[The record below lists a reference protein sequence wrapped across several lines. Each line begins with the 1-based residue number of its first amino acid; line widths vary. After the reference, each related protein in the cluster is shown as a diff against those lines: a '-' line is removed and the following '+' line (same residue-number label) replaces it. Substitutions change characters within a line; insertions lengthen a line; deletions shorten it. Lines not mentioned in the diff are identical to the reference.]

1 MNFEPLSRAEPKA
14 LDSMVALNSVMAG
27 KCGLMRSSI
36 VTVAKE
42 LKAEEMVLQRQKPK
56 FYTDRYHQH
65 SYVVRSRLAD
75 SRSVEVV
82 FKSWLKVIHT
92 KKSKRTEK

>member
-1 MNFEPLSRAEPKA
+1 MNFEPLSRDEPKA

-42 LKAEEMVLQRQKPK
+42 LKAEEMVLQRQEPK
-56 FYTDRYHQH
+56 
-65 SYVVRSRLAD
+65 
-75 SRSVEVV
+75 
-82 FKSWLKVIHT
+82 
-92 KKSKRTEK
+92 